1 MKLAVVSIILFAQAG
16 HCGEENGVKEYMDA
30 VKKAGRD
37 DHRLQLSEK
46 DRAAVLDV
54 LSGYLHDKSRTVR
67 MFSMQA
73 LANLALD
80 EAKLRPQVIALLQ
93 DSIKT
98 GSPVMKSRG
107 RKLLASLKQL

>member
-1 MKLAVVSIILFAQAG
+1 M
-16 HCGEENGVKEYMDA
+16 NA
-30 VKKAGRD
+30 VKKAGRE
-37 DHRLQLSEK
+37 DHRLQLSKK
-46 DRAAVLDV
+46 DRTAVLEV

-73 LANLALD
+73 LANLAVE

-98 GSPVMKSRG
+98 GSPAIKNRG
-107 RKLLASLKQL
+107 RKLLESLKRLL